1 LQNTVNVVSGSNIL
15 FGAANSVNFINDLQD
30 GDTIYLSTGNTV
42 SIKEVTNSSFA
53 ILDTII
59 NVTSTSATVNLVY
72 TATVRANSRNAN
84 TIFASSIFT
93 SNGSNLS
100 ATIQKVR

>member
-1 LQNTVNVVSGSNIL
+1 VT
-15 FGAANSVNFINDLQD
+15 
-30 GDTIYLSTGNTV
+30 
-42 SIKEVTNSSFA
+42 IKEVTNSSFA
-53 ILDTII
+53 ILDTTI

-72 TATVRANSRNAN
+72 TATIRANSRNAN